1 MNKDRITRRKFVTG
15 TAGAAAA
22 AMIVPRH
29 VLGGVGYNAPSD
41 TVNFALIGCGGQGK
55 TDAGELVAGGQNL
68 VALCDVDFG
77 FVDREVAG
85 MTRVREG
92 RPGAPPMNEQMQKMM
107 EERRA
112 QAVKLQEAFK
122 TAKHHADFR
131 KMLEQQKDIDAI
143 VVATPDHTHA
153 VIAKAAMELGRHAYV
168 EKPLTWSIHEARVLR
183 ETAART
189 KVVTQMG
196 NMGHSS
202 EGAALVNEW
211 VQAGVIGPVK
221 EVNVWTNR
229 PLGFWPQGVPRP
241 GRLSAPVVVSVG
253 PGVAGGVPVAGGPP
267 PPPLPG
273 GSGVSVVGGPPPPAG
288 MGFGTDWNA
297 RLVNRTLAAA
307 MDGDF
312 PVPEGLN
319 WDLFLGPGPEVAY
332 HPIYHPFNWRGWLDW
347 GTGAIGD
354 MAAHLMDHPYWAL
367 GLTYP
372 TSVEATFTP
381 WGTDLKN
388 KPVSY
393 PMGSH
398 VVYRFPAR
406 GGQPPV
412 KLTWFDGGLMPAR
425 PDVLPDDV
433 QLDGGGGAIFIG
445 EKGILVHGTYAANP
459 KLYPQSLMEAAAKVP
474 KTYFRV
480 EKSGEGPMAQAKH
493 RMNWIN
499 AIKGKEKATCPFEY
513 ATRLTETMLL
523 GVVAMKVGQS
533 KKIYYDGEK
542 GQITNNSE
550 ANQHLQ
556 REYRKGW
563 TL

>member
-1 MNKDRITRRKFVTG
+1 MKPNKITRRNFVAG
-15 TAGAAAA
+15 TTGAALT

-29 VLGGVGYNAPSD
+29 VLGGVGYTAPSD
-41 TVNFALIGCGGQGK
+41 TVNFALIGAGGQGK
-55 TDAGELVAGGQNL
+55 TDAAELVAGGQNM
-68 VALCDVDFG
+68 VALCDVDYG
-77 FVDREVAG
+77 YVDRSVANLS
-85 MTRVREG
+85 RERAPRPGGG
-92 RPGAPPMNEQMQKMM
+92 RPGGQGQNAPPMSDEQQQRMQKMQ
-107 EERRA
+107 EERKA
-112 QAVKLQEAFK
+112 QTAKLQEAYK
-122 TAKHHADFR
+122 TAKRHTDFR
-131 KMLEQQKDIDAI
+131 RMLETQKDIDAI
-143 VVATPDHTHA
+143 VVATPDHLHA
-153 VIAKAAMELGRHAYV
+153 TIAKTAMELGKHTYV

-183 ETAART
+183 ETAIRT
-189 KVVTQMG
+189 KVATQMG

-221 EVNVWTNR
+221 EVHVWTNR

-241 GRLSAPVVVSVG
+241 SKQAPDVAAAGAGNSGR
-253 PGVAGGVPVAGGPP
+253 
-267 PPPLPG
+267 
-273 GSGVSVVGGPPPPAG
+273 
-288 MGFGTDWNA
+288 DWNA
-297 RLVNRTLAAA
+297 GLVNQTLATA
-307 MDGDF
+307 MDGNY
-312 PVPEGLN
+312 PKPEGLN
-319 WDLFLGPGPEVAY
+319 WDLFLGPGPEVDY

-354 MAAHLMDHPYWAL
+354 MAAHLIDHPYWAL

-372 TSVEATFTP
+372 TTVEATYTP
-381 WGTDLKN
+381 FGTDLKN
-388 KPVSY
+388 KAVSY

-398 VVYRFPAR
+398 IVYHFPVR
-406 GGQPPV
+406 GKQPPV
-412 KLTWFDGGLMPAR
+412 TLTWYDGGLMPAR
-425 PDVLPDDV
+425 PEALPDDV

-445 EKGILVHGTYAANP
+445 EKGILVHGTYASNP
-459 KLYPQSLMEAAAKVP
+459 KLFPQSLMEVAAKVP

-480 EKSGEGPMAQAKH
+480 EKSGEGQFAQAKH

-513 ATRLTETMLL
+513 ASRLTETMLL

-542 GQITNNSE
+542 GLITNNSD
-550 ANQHLQ
+550 ANQYLQ

>member
-1 MNKDRITRRKFVTG
+1 MKKDKLSRRKFVVGTG
-15 TAGAAAA
+15 GAALS

-55 TDAGELVAGGQNL
+55 TDSGELVAGGQNM
-68 VALCDVDFG
+68 VALCDVDFSY
-77 FVDREVAG
+77 VDREVANL
-85 MTRVREG
+85 VRRAG
-92 RPGAPPMNEQMQKMM
+92 RPMGGPPGAGGAAGGAAPQMSEQMQKAM
-107 EERRA
+107 EARQA
-112 QAVKLQEAFK
+112 QAQKLTDAYK
-122 TAKHHADFR
+122 NAKRYTDFR
-131 KMLEQQKDIDAI
+131 KMLETQKDIDAV

-153 VIAKAAMELGRHAYV
+153 VIGKTAMELGKHAYI
-168 EKPLTWSIHEARVLR
+168 EKPLTWSIKEARVLR
-183 ETAART
+183 EVAART
-189 KVVTQMG
+189 KVTTQMG

-211 VQAGVIGPVK
+211 VQAGVIGKIK

-241 GRLSAPVVVSVG
+241 GKPAVTADAP
-253 PGVAGGVPVAGGPP
+253 A
-267 PPPLPG
+267 
-273 GSGVSVVGGPPPPAG
+273 AG
-288 MGFGTDWNA
+288 MGFGSDWNA
-297 RLVNRTLAAA
+297 RLVNKTLAGA
-307 MDGDF
+307 MVGNYPKPDGM
-312 PVPEGLN
+312 E
-319 WDLFLGPGPEVAY
+319 WDLFLGPAPEVEY

-354 MAAHLMDHPYWAL
+354 MAAHLIDHPYWAL

-381 WGTDLKN
+381 FGVDISN

-398 VVYRFPAR
+398 VVYHFPAR
-406 GGQPPV
+406 GNDPAV
-412 KLTWFDGGLMPAR
+412 KLSWFDGGLMPAR
-425 PDVLPDDV
+425 PDALPDDV

-445 EKGILVHGTYAANP
+445 EKGILVHGTYASRP
-459 KLYPQSLMEAAAKVP
+459 RLFPQSLMDAAAKVP

-480 EKSGEGPMAQAKH
+480 ETNGNGQFAEAKH
-493 RMNWIN
+493 RMNWVN

-523 GVVAMKVGQS
+523 GVVAMKTGQS

-542 GQITNNSE
+542 GVITNNAD
-550 ANQHLQ
+550 ANQYLQ